1 MTRKDAANEAGKA
14 AMADLRELMKSYR
27 EMGPQAVLLY
37 DGDFSVLPDSDGD
50 GMFIQI
56 VIGLR
61 GDLSK
66 AEARRRAAMWREAT
80 NRCPK
85 AGFIISLAGYDEDPR
100 EIWEFG
106 DARRYVGW
114 WARFAGM
121 DDLKTADRWLGFT
134 SAIGASGNCTGMG
147 LFAACGVFGEAARQM
162 FLRGHVPTV
171 PQ

>member
-1 MTRKDAANEAGKA
+1 MMTRKDEANEARKA
-14 AMADLRELMKSYR
+14 AMADLRELMKSCR
-27 EMGPQAVLLY
+27 EMGPLAVLW
-37 DGDFSVLPDSDGD
+37 DGDFSGWPDSDGD
-50 GMFIQI
+50 GMFIGI

-80 NRCPK
+80 NRYPK

-100 EIWEFG
+100 EIWEF
-106 DARRYVGW
+106 DDTRRYVRW

-121 DDLKTADRWLGFT
+121 DDLKTADSWLGLT
-134 SAIGASGNCTGMG
+134 SAIGASNNYAGMG
-147 LFAACGVFGEAARQM
+147 FLAACGVFGEAARQM
-162 FLRGHVPTV
+162 SLREHVPTA

>member
-1 MTRKDAANEAGKA
+1 MTRNDDSNEARKA
-14 AMADLRELMKSYR
+14 AIADLRELMKSYR
-27 EMGPQAVLLY
+27 EMAPQALFC
-37 DGDFSVLPDSDGD
+37 DGDFSGWPDSDGA

-66 AEARRRAAMWREAT
+66 AEARRCAAMWRKAT
-80 NRCPK
+80 NRYPK

-106 DARRYVGW
+106 DARRYVRW

-121 DDLKTADRWLGFT
+121 DDLNTADRWLGLT
-134 SAIGASGNCTGMG
+134 SAIGASGNCAGMV
-147 LFAACGVFGEAARQM
+147 LFAACGVFGEAACQM
-162 FLRGHVPTV
+162 SLRGHARTA

>member
-1 MTRKDAANEAGKA
+1 MTRKDDANEARKA

-27 EMGPQAVLLY
+27 EMGPQAVLC
-37 DGDFSVLPDSDGD
+37 DGDFSGWPDSDGD
-50 GMFIQI
+50 GMFIHI

-80 NRCPK
+80 NRYPK

-100 EIWEFG
+100 EIWEFD
-106 DARRYVGW
+106 DARRYVRW

-121 DDLKTADRWLGFT
+121 DDLKTADPWLGLT
-134 SAIGASGNCTGMG
+134 SAIGASGNYAGMG
-147 LFAACGVFGEAARQM
+147 FLAACGVFGEAARQM
-162 FLRGHVPTV
+162 SSRRHVPTA